1 MTALMANCFANKTQ
15 NTAKVRRDSS
25 SHHRSKTAAEWFN
38 VDAFARPA
46 FWALWERWKRYHYR
60 GEADQLRHGFFQCC
74 EHTYGDGAF
83 GQVAGTADP
92 WVIQFALRWS
102 S

>member
-1 MTALMANCFANKTQ
+1 MRLP
-15 NTAKVRRDSS
+15 VR
-25 SHHRSKTAAEWFN
+25 HFGLFGNAGNGIITE
-38 VDAFARPA
+38 ARLID
-46 FWALWERWKRYHYR
+46 F
-60 GEADQLRHGFFQCC
+60 DMVFFQCC